1 VALAEKVASLTFQPE
16 EKPAMLALSNGDA
29 VMGQPFRIVFILY
42 PRLTQLDFTGPY
54 EVLARMP
61 GAEVLVASKD
71 GGALVSEM
79 GLTFAN
85 LRALADI
92 GSCDMIMIPGG
103 PGQTEAM
110 QDPAFMA
117 EVKRLGEGAQYVTSV
132 CTGSLILAA
141 AGLLTGKRAGSHWAY
156 RELLTM
162 FGAIPDDARVV
173 RDGNAITGGGVTAG
187 IDIALSI
194 VHDLAGED
202 AAKMIT
208 LALEYAP
215 APPFNCGRPELAE
228 EKTVAAVRQLFAGF
242 SAQRREA
249 IEQITGRA

>member
-1 VALAEKVASLTFQPE
+1 MA
-16 EKPAMLALSNGDA
+16 D
-29 VMGQPFRIVFILY
+29 PFRIVFILY

-61 GAEVLVASKD
+61 GAETVIASKE
-71 GGALVSEM
+71 GGTLVSEM
-79 GLTFAN
+79 GLAFTN
-85 LRALADI
+85 LARLADI
-92 GSCDMIMIPGG
+92 DRADMIMIPGG

-117 EVKRLGEGAQYVTSV
+117 EVKRLGQSAEYVTSV

-141 AGLLTGKRAGSHWAY
+141 AGLITGKRAGSHWAY
-156 RELLTM
+156 RELLSM

-187 IDIALSI
+187 IDIALNI
-194 VHDLAGED
+194 VADLRGPAV
-202 AAKMIT
+202 AKMIQ

-215 APPFNCGRPELAE
+215 APPFNSGRPETAE
-228 EKTVAAVRQLFAGF
+228 PETVAAVKQLFAGF
-242 SAQRREA
+242 AAKRREA
-249 IEQITGRA
+249 IEQMTGRA